1 MLGPATDSA
10 LSFASMLDLLHDTPL
25 PAIRAVDGRA
35 VLTHRQL
42 KSLVETLPVKELG
55 ISPSSRVGILLPE
68 GPELGSCILAMMA
81 LCCVVPINY
90 HLTDSEVVLELET
103 LGATAVI
110 LCKSKADASIIPSEL
125 CESISRSGISV
136 ILLDPYEAVAGL
148 FRLSSH
154 DTRMNVSESSSGTLK
169 NSSSMDSLEKGLS
182 RSSRS
187 RTSSRTSGADNAAL
201 APTAN
206 VALRAVNSLLS
217 LASAKSALRCHTP
230 MSQAMTK
237 RSRLFILNQ
246 LETDRYMKPGD
257 TVMILRTSGTSGN
270 KKTVPYTLRTLVV
283 GAKCV
288 AQSWGL
294 GPGDVNLNMMP
305 LYHVGGIVRNL
316 LAPILSGGTV
326 IITTGF
332 DAVAF
337 WDILQNHSPT
347 WYYAVPTM
355 HMAILDEGAQIR
367 NQGHKSGDGLRT
379 SIRMIANAGGG
390 LPHNLAVQLRTL
402 FQGSTVLPS
411 YGMTECMPIATPP
424 LDYKLEKPGTSGVSV
439 GPEIA
444 VMDAGADQLLPAS
457 AFGRI
462 MVRGAPLFLGY
473 EDNEEANLQAFTKD
487 GYFDTGDMG
496 YLDEEGYLFITGRSK
511 EVINRGGEII
521 SPVEIED
528 AVLMHPKVQNAA
540 AFSVPHR
547 VLQETIGIVIVS
559 RDENCRVGLH
569 ELQKF
574 VAAKLHPTKWPQL
587 IVYMTDIP
595 KNQTNK
601 PLRVKLAERMNLGEF
616 EDTVPIFNRLFEA
629 VCPPKGT
636 ALSVPIHVWP
646 VDSISVERLI
656 GVLDELPD
664 VTDTA
669 VICISPWQLVVF
681 VAGGLQT
688 GKDQIQTFLSL
699 KLHDYNVPSDIFI
712 LQSLP
717 RRQDKSIDEAALQQ
731 LYKDSIAETLT
742 PMETHIL
749 QIFQSVLRLQE
760 QPRKI
765 ADFFEVGGN
774 SLTAAKTM
782 AVIRS
787 KFGVRLAPMTLFQ
800 CRTAENLSKL
810 ILMKSPNVLDQKCDH
825 DDKTPLT
832 DATASIKV
840 NSHSSKSVAALF
852 IQSLSILI
860 LRPLHT
866 IVFWLFFAYY
876 ISSFGVSVFLDTD
889 KYSNFIDSIGKIFVL
904 MVSVLGAYC
913 TMQIILPLFT
923 IACKWLIIGRY
934 KRGKFPLWGSYYLRW
949 WLVDQ
954 VIHEYGIGVFGV
966 SEWMKTL
973 YFRLMGAKVG
983 RNVVLRATALREF
996 DLVEIHSN
1004 CSITESTL
1012 RPFGVESGLMVLDA
1026 IVIESDC
1033 VINRKS
1039 CFAPGTTIPLNTAL
1053 PPRSTAFSLDE
1064 ADRKYRIFA
1073 PPNSKWG
1080 PAAWAYLG
1088 FIGLPILGLVKL
1100 VSFIPWMACIY
1111 WLVQFPFFSD
1121 SFDPAFDNLSKFAQF
1136 VMHQCEPYRIGIHI
1150 LASVARFVVCPFVEL
1165 GMVILVKRLVIGKFT
1180 AGQRRNTPWELVKH
1194 WTMQKVNGH
1203 GALCGVYDLLGRHY
1217 SSISAI
1223 YRALGAKVGK
1233 RVYWPGTPL
1242 DLYEYDLLEVGD
1254 DVVFGSRSSLMFSD
1268 SVESRKIT
1276 IEEGAM
1282 LADRCVVLP
1291 GVVIGKNAM
1300 IGTGTL
1306 LGKNGYY
1313 PPGSTWIGAKNG
1325 DALLWDAGDE
1335 AAALKEP
1342 TIKPFGKAFY
1352 LKQAPFKVLSEWA
1365 VVLYSMFIHVVT
1377 TSVWTMIPIGGLLA
1391 AGHYYFWAMRSATDW
1406 SRGDSTGYA
1415 FFVLGSYGT
1424 YLLVIIFT
1432 VSIMI
1437 ASKWLIIGKREPGSY
1452 DWDKSSYC
1460 QRWQAAI
1467 TLQMILHG
1475 IANNIRGSQ
1484 YLVWYFHAL
1493 GATIGDRV
1501 CLYPTGA
1508 DPMMTEPELI
1518 TIGDH
1523 SAIDCASVVAHVN
1536 SKGCFSMN
1544 ALKIGRGCVLKAE
1557 ARLLSGAEMEDE
1569 SQLLEQTLVV
1579 GGEIVQSNRIVQG
1592 WPSREMRTRRNG
1604 TLCAAS
1610 SETLG

>member
-1 MLGPATDSA
+1 MTRTLDTDM
-10 LSFASMLDLLHDTPL
+10 SFTAMVDLLKDTSL
-25 PAIRAVDGRA
+25 PAIRSVDGRSA
-35 VLTHRQL
+35 LTHQRL
-42 KSLVETLPVKELG
+42 KSFVQALSVEEFGL
-55 ISPSSRVGILLPE
+55 SPSSRVGILLPE
-68 GPELGSCILAMMA
+68 GPELGCCIVAMMA
-81 LCCVVPINY
+81 VCCVIPINY
-90 HLTDSEVVLELET
+90 HLTDSEVVLELQT
-103 LGATAVI
+103 LRATAVI
-110 LCKSKADASIIPSEL
+110 VSGTKENRALLD
-125 CESISRSGISV
+125 SIS
-136 ILLDPYEAVAGL
+136 VAGVAVL
-148 FRLSSH
+148 LLEASDATAGKFRLSARH
-154 DTRMNVSESSSGTLK
+154 GQPGSEHPSSETLAAPLRALEGGEHSNNGRRLLQK
-169 NSSSMDSLEKGLS
+169 KSFMSMRSQSASLSRNNLSLS
-182 RSSRS
+182 RSTRSGVSMTRNNLSLSRS
-187 RTSSRTSGADNAAL
+187 TRSVPSVTVPAKYT
-201 APTAN
+201 APDDH
-206 VALRAVNSLLS
+206 VL
-217 LASAKSALRCHTP
+217 
-230 MSQAMTK
+230 
-237 RSRLFILNQ
+237 
-246 LETDRYMKPGD
+246 
-257 TVMILRTSGTSGN
+257 ILRTSGTSGN
-270 KKTVPYTLRTLVV
+270 KKTVPYTLRTLVL

-288 AQSWGL
+288 ANSWGL
-294 GPGDVNLNMMP
+294 GPSEVNLNMMP
-305 LYHVGGIVRNL
+305 LYHIGGIVRNL

-347 WYYAVPTM
+347 WYFAVPTM
-355 HMAILDEGAQIR
+355 HMAILDEGARIR
-367 NQGHKSGDGLRT
+367 DQGHKSGAGLRT

-439 GPEIA
+439 GPEI
-444 VMDAGADQLLPAS
+444 VIMDAETDRILPAN
-457 AFGRI
+457 AYGRI
-462 MVRGAPLFLGY
+462 MVRGAPLFNGY
-473 EDNEEANLQAFTKD
+473 EDNDDANAQAFTKD

-496 YLDEEGYLFITGRSK
+496 HLDEEGYLFITGRSK

-540 AFSVPHR
+540 AFSVPHQ
-547 VLQETIGIVIVS
+547 VLQETVGVILVS
-559 RDENCRVGLH
+559 RDDNCRVGLK
-569 ELQKF
+569 ELHRF
-574 VAAKLHPTKWPQL
+574 LADKLHPTKWPQL
-587 IVYMTDIP
+587 IVYMNDVP

-601 PLRVKLAERMNLGEF
+601 PVRVKLAERMKFGELD
-616 EDTVPIFNRLFEA
+616 DTKPASKRLFEA

-636 ALSVPIHVWP
+636 DLSVPIP
-646 VDSISVERLI
+646 TSSVPALTAKHLI
-656 GVLDELPD
+656 AVLSKMRGVS
-664 VTDTA
+664 A
-669 VICISPWQLVVF
+669 VSVLCISTGHFAVF
-681 VAGGLQT
+681 AAGDLKK
-688 GKDQIQTFLSL
+688 GKEEVQAYLATKI
-699 KLHDYNVPSDIFI
+699 HDYQIPSDIFV
-712 LQSLP
+712 LPSLP
-717 RRQDKSIDEAALQQ
+717 RLANNSVDEAWCLR
-731 LYKDSIAETLT
+731 LYQDSIAETLS
-742 PMETHIL
+742 PIEEEVVLIIESIL
-749 QIFQSVLRLQE
+749 GLPERPS
-760 QPRKI
+760 KA
-765 ADFFEVGGN
+765 ADFFEIGGN

-782 AVIRS
+782 AVIRG

-810 ILMKSPNVLDQKCDH
+810 IILKAPNLLLSQSSENEKAPLADEPRPLVNESRSP
-825 DDKTPLT
+825 T
-832 DATASIKV
+832 SF
-840 NSHSSKSVAALF
+840 AALLV
-852 IQSLSILI
+852 QSMSILI

-876 ISSFGVSVFLDTD
+876 LSSFGVSVFLDNVTKSD
-889 KYSNFIDSIGKIFVL
+889 VVTSIGKIIVL
-904 MVSVLGAYC
+904 MLSVSGAYI
-913 TMQIILPLFT
+913 TMQIILPTFT

-954 VIHEYGIGVFGV
+954 VIHEYGMGVF
-966 SEWMKTL
+966 ETFDWTKTL
-973 YFRLMGAKVG
+973 YFRLMGAKIG
-983 RNVVLRATALREF
+983 WNVVLRATALREF

-1004 CSITESTL
+1004 CSITESKL
-1012 RPFGVESGLMVLDA
+1012 RPFGVEAGLMVLDA

-1039 CFAPGTTIPLNTAL
+1039 CIAPGTIIPENTAL

-1064 ADRKYRIFA
+1064 ADQKYRVFA
-1073 PPNSKWG
+1073 PPNPEWG
-1080 PAAWAYLG
+1080 LVAWIYFA
-1088 FIGLPILGLVKL
+1088 FVGLPIVAVAK
-1100 VSFIPWMACIY
+1100 FIGFLPWMACIY

-1121 SFDPAFDNLSKFAQF
+1121 ASNPAYDMLSRFAQF
-1136 VMHQCEPYRIGIHI
+1136 IMHQCEPYRIGIHI
-1150 LASVARFVVCPFVEL
+1150 LASVARFVVCPFVDL
-1165 GMVILVKRLVIGKFT
+1165 AMVILVKRLVIGKFT

-1342 TIKPFGKAFY
+1342 TVKPFGKAFY
-1352 LKQAPFKVLSEWA
+1352 LKQAAFNVLPEWA
-1365 VVLYSMFIHVVT
+1365 VVLYNCFCTILIT
-1377 TSVWTMIPIGGLLA
+1377 CLWTLIPIGGLLVA
-1391 AGHYYFWAMRSATDW
+1391 RQYYTWCMENMTDAVVDAVDT
-1406 SRGDSTGYA
+1406 RGFA
-1415 FFVLGSYGT
+1415 FFVLGSYST
-1424 YLLVIIFT
+1424 YIMVITIAF
-1432 VSIMI
+1432 SIMI
-1437 ASKWLIIGKREPGSY
+1437 ASKWLIIGRRVPGSY
-1452 DWDKSSYC
+1452 DWDKSNYC

-1475 IANNIRGSQ
+1475 LPNNIRGSQ

-1508 DPMMTEPELI
+1508 DPMMTEPELV

-1523 SAIDCASVVAHVN
+1523 SVIDCASVVAHIN
-1536 SKGCFSMN
+1536 SKGFFSMN
-1544 ALKIGRGCVLKAE
+1544 ALKIGRGCALKTE
-1557 ARLLSGAEMEDE
+1557 ARLLSGAEMQDG
-1569 SQLLEQTLVV
+1569 SQMMEQTLVV
-1579 GGEIVQSNRIVQG
+1579 GGEIVHRNKIVQG
-1592 WPSREMRTRRNG
+1592 WPSREMRRNRNG
-1604 TLCAAS
+1604 RLCAAS
-1610 SETLG
+1610 AATLG

>member
-1 MLGPATDSA
+1 
-10 LSFASMLDLLHDTPL
+10 
-25 PAIRAVDGRA
+25 
-35 VLTHRQL
+35 
-42 KSLVETLPVKELG
+42 
-55 ISPSSRVGILLPE
+55 
-68 GPELGSCILAMMA
+68 
-81 LCCVVPINY
+81 
-90 HLTDSEVVLELET
+90 
-103 LGATAVI
+103 
-110 LCKSKADASIIPSEL
+110 
-125 CESISRSGISV
+125 
-136 ILLDPYEAVAGL
+136 
-148 FRLSSH
+148 
-154 DTRMNVSESSSGTLK
+154 
-169 NSSSMDSLEKGLS
+169 
-182 RSSRS
+182 
-187 RTSSRTSGADNAAL
+187 
-201 APTAN
+201 
-206 VALRAVNSLLS
+206 
-217 LASAKSALRCHTP
+217 
-230 MSQAMTK
+230 
-237 RSRLFILNQ
+237 
-246 LETDRYMKPGD
+246 
-257 TVMILRTSGTSGN
+257 
-270 KKTVPYTLRTLVV
+270 
-283 GAKCV
+283 
-288 AQSWGL
+288 
-294 GPGDVNLNMMP
+294 
-305 LYHVGGIVRNL
+305 
-316 LAPILSGGTV
+316 
-326 IITTGF
+326 
-332 DAVAF
+332 
-337 WDILQNHSPT
+337 
-347 WYYAVPTM
+347 
-355 HMAILDEGAQIR
+355 
-367 NQGHKSGDGLRT
+367 
-379 SIRMIANAGGG
+379 
-390 LPHNLAVQLRTL
+390 
-402 FQGSTVLPS
+402 
-411 YGMTECMPIATPP
+411 
-424 LDYKLEKPGTSGVSV
+424 
-439 GPEIA
+439 
-444 VMDAGADQLLPAS
+444 MDAGADQLLPAN

-462 MVRGAPLFLGY
+462 MVRGGPLFNGY

-528 AVLMHPKVQNAA
+528 AVLMHPKVQNAG

-559 RDENCRVGLH
+559 RNENCRVGLH

-587 IVYMTDIP
+587 IVYMNDIP

-601 PLRVKLAERMNLGEF
+601 PLRVKLAERMNLGEL
-616 EDTVPIFNRLFEA
+616 EDTSPIFKRLFDA
-629 VCPPKGT
+629 TCPPKGT
-636 ALSVPIHVWP
+636 ALSVPIHIRP
-646 VDSISVERLI
+646 VDPISVESLTS
-656 GVLDELPD
+656 VLTELPD
-664 VTDTA
+664 VTDIA
-669 VICISPWQLVVF
+669 VLCISPWQLVVF

-688 GKDQIQTFLSL
+688 GKERIQTFLAL
-699 KLHDYNVPSDIFI
+699 KLHGYQIPSASDIFV
-712 LQSLP
+712 LESLP
-717 RRQDKSIDEAALQQ
+717 RRNDKSLDEPALQQ
-731 LYKDSIAETLT
+731 LYADSIAETLT
-742 PMETHIL
+742 PMETHVL
-749 QIFQSVLRLQE
+749 EIFQSVLGLQE
-760 QPRKI
+760 RPRKM

-810 ILMKSPNVLDQKCDH
+810 ILMKSPDVLDQKSAQ
-825 DDKTPLT
+825 DDKTPLS
-832 DATASIKV
+832 DETASIKV
-840 NSHSSKSVAALF
+840 NSHSSKSVAALLV
-852 IQSLSILI
+852 QSLSIVI

-889 KYSNFIDSIGKIFVL
+889 VYSNFVDSVGKIFVL

-923 IACKWLIIGRY
+923 IACKWIIIGRY

-954 VIHEYGIGVFGV
+954 VIHEYGMGVFGI

-973 YFRLMGAKVG
+973 YFRLMGAKIG

-1004 CSITESTL
+1004 CSVTESTL
-1012 RPFGVESGLMVLDA
+1012 RPFGVEAGLMVLDV
-1026 IVIESDC
+1026 IVVESDC

-1039 CFAPGTTIPLNTAL
+1039 CFAPGTLIPQNTAL

-1073 PPNSKWG
+1073 PPNPKWG

-1088 FIGLPILGLVKL
+1088 FIGLPILGFIKL
-1100 VSFIPWMACIY
+1100 ASFVPWMACIY
-1111 WLVQFPFFSD
+1111 WLVQFPFFSE
-1121 SFDPAFDNLSKFAQF
+1121 SFDASFGNLSKFAQF
-1136 VMHQCEPYRIGIHI
+1136 VLHQCEPYRIGIHI
-1150 LASVARFVVCPFVEL
+1150 LASIARFVVCPFVEL
-1165 GMVILVKRLVIGKFT
+1165 GMVILVKKLVIGKFT

-1242 DLYEYDLLEVGD
+1242 DLYEYDLLEVGN

-1352 LKQAPFKVLSEWA
+1352 LKQASFKVLPEWA
-1365 VVLYSMFIHVVT
+1365 VVLYTMFTHVVT

-1391 AGHYYFWAMRSATDW
+1391 AGHYYFLAMHSARDW
-1406 SRGDSTGYA
+1406 SRVDSTGYA
-1415 FFVLGSYGT
+1415 FFVLGSYGA
-1424 YLLVIIFT
+1424 YLLVVIFT
-1432 VSIMI
+1432 VSTMI
-1437 ASKWLIIGKREPGSY
+1437 ASKWLLIGKREPGSY
-1452 DWDKSSYC
+1452 DWDKSNYC

-1475 IANNIRGSQ
+1475 LPNNIRGSQ

-1523 SAIDCASVVAHVN
+1523 SVIDCASVVAHVN

-1544 ALKIGRGCVLKAE
+1544 ALEIGRGCVLKAE
-1557 ARLLSGAEMEDE
+1557 ARLLSGAEMEDG

-1579 GGEIVQSNRIVQG
+1579 GGEIVQCNRIVQG

-1604 TLCAAS
+1604 KLCAAS